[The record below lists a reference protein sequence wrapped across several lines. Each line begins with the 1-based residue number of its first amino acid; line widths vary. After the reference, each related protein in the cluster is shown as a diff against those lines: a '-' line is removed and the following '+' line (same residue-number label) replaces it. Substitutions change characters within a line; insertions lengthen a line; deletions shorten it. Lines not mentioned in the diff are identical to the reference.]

1 MYRFKFLCEIS
12 NPYTAKYA
20 FCEVLK
26 IWWLIISEVMTSE
39 VLKRR
44 APGVL
49 SLNDPI
55 VVLARDS
62 YYWQKSVWWL
72 FKVMINSYMA
82 GMQTGQQWYSD
93 CIVSRSTM
101 VKRTHTYIAL
111 NYQAMYNYAVTVI
124 SLINL
129 IIYFTEHI
137 FWMIDLLQGISF
149 PSGLSNFSTEWTS

>member
-1 MYRFKFLCEIS
+1 MYRFKVLCEIS

-62 YYWQKSVWWL
+62 YYWQQSVWWL

-93 CIVSRSTM
+93 CIV
-101 VKRTHTYIAL
+101 KRTHTYLAL
-111 NYQAMYNYAVTVI
+111 NYQAMYNYAVTFI

-149 PSGLSNFSTEWTS
+149 PSGLSNISTECTS